1 MTSQSNSLLTA
12 TSIRR
17 LRRYDRTIE
26 SVAFRAGCD
35 SEIVVGGPLRWSRKN
50 GTLSRQP
57 VKPGSVLKG
66 LRYDR
71 PGPGAC
77 ASSSVEAMRA
87 LKVCNDDGP
96 YDSPF
101 CGAVMHWAC
110 SPDLI
115 LRAKVGVDGFDGP
128 SPDRNCNNPN
138 HYSNGRRAYFNPEAV
153 GGERPPPTTQCI
165 TQCINGGCTNAQGE
179 GESCTRG
186 PTSWSA
192 LFRNR
197 LKRRRGEGGSGEH
210 GAATVFRG
218 DRAHLARNRTRL
230 APHLTTVPGWYPKPP
245 PRKAATGSASAAAAL
260 APPPPKLN
268 GVIYASP
275 PPPPPTSLVD
285 AALRWAGFRRDW

>member
-1 MTSQSNSLLTA
+1 M
-12 TSIRR
+12 
-17 LRRYDRTIE
+17 
-26 SVAFRAGCD
+26 
-35 SEIVVGGPLRWSRKN
+35 GGPLRWSRKD

-77 ASSSVEAMRA
+77 ASSSVEAMRT

-115 LRAKVGVDGFDGP
+115 LRAKAGVDGFDGP
-128 SPDRNCNNPN
+128 SPDRNCKNPN

-153 GGERPPPTTQCI
+153 GGERPPPTTQCV

-197 LKRRRGEGGSGEH
+197 LKRREGGSGEH
-210 GAATVFRG
+210 GAAAVFRG
-218 DRAHLARNRTRL
+218 DRARVARNRTRL
-230 APHLTTVPGWYPKPP
+230 ASHLTTVPGWYPKPP
-245 PRKAATGSASAAAAL
+245 PRKAADGSASAAAAPATSIGPEAL
-260 APPPPKLN
+260 PYTPPPKLN

>member
-1 MTSQSNSLLTA
+1 M
-12 TSIRR
+12 
-17 LRRYDRTIE
+17 
-26 SVAFRAGCD
+26 
-35 SEIVVGGPLRWSRKN
+35 GGPLRWSRKD

-87 LKVCNDDGP
+87 LKVCNDAGP

-115 LRAKVGVDGFDGP
+115 LRAKAGVDGFDGP

-138 HYSNGRRAYFNPEAV
+138 HYSNGKRAYFSPEAV

-165 TQCINGGCTNAQGE
+165 TQCINGGCTNAQGR
-179 GESCTRG
+179 GNRVPVAPPRG
-186 PTSWSA
+186 PPSS
-192 LFRNR
+192 
-197 LKRRRGEGGSGEH
+197 
-210 GAATVFRG
+210 ATV
-218 DRAHLARNRTRL
+218 
-230 APHLTTVPGWYPKPP
+230 
-245 PRKAATGSASAAAAL
+245 
-260 APPPPKLN
+260 
-268 GVIYASP
+268 
-275 PPPPPTSLVD
+275 
-285 AALRWAGFRRDW
+285 